1 MRWWLLRW
9 WATRLPRT
17 TGRLL
22 ELLLKR
28 LLLRWLW
35 WGGLRVGRLLE
46 LRLRHPCLLRWRP
59 GHLWWG
65 P

>member
-1 MRWWLLRW
+1 M
-9 WATRLPRT
+9 
-17 TGRLL
+17 